1 MALSRREFLARGLG
15 GSAALVVGS
24 AAQKMPFLPHYASLS
39 VQTLNFHI
47 SDAIKDMVT
56 HNAINEAQCYFWVF
70 KEERWPAEVPGPIIL
85 TTYRE
90 TIEITITN
98 DLDEPH
104 AFYIPG
110 MFNSG
115 PIQPGETYKGSF
127 QASKAGTFLYYDNL
141 NEPVNRMMGLHGA
154 FIVMPAAPQPGH
166 KYTPYVVPT
175 AAVQRLFDDFGS
187 APWWPGLAWEEG
199 DHDTHTLAF
208 RQYVWLLHQASPNL
222 FAEVGELPPGEIYPG
237 DQFMEAFL
245 RDPFSPTGDNRI
257 PQYFTINGQSGHF
270 AHNSPHLCPNNRVG
284 EPVIIR
290 VLNAGLWTHSIHIH
304 GNHVYLLAL
313 NGAVQKNA
321 LWVDTFTARPMDTF
335 DWAVPFM
342 RPPDIPNERGIGR
355 ADPGL
360 PTTGGGTTW
369 PPNEELAL
377 FIPAIGDRM
386 GLDLAG
392 EPIDLSVQLS
402 PLCYPMHDH
411 SEPTQT
417 SQGGNYNCGLVSGI
431 DFTGDRNTPS
441 GVTTFPIGSEHEG
454 HGPEATGPAAP
465 PIGEYPQGTAKW

>member
-1 MALSRREFLARGLG
+1 
-15 GSAALVVGS
+15 
-24 AAQKMPFLPHYASLS
+24 
-39 VQTLNFHI
+39 
-47 SDAIKDMVT
+47 
-56 HNAINEAQCYFWVF
+56 
-70 KEERWPAEVPGPIIL
+70 
-85 TTYRE
+85 
-90 TIEITITN
+90 
-98 DLDEPH
+98 
-104 AFYIPG
+104 
-110 MFNSG
+110 
-115 PIQPGETYKGSF
+115 
-127 QASKAGTFLYYDNL
+127 
-141 NEPVNRMMGLHGA
+141 
-154 FIVMPAAPQPGH
+154 
-166 KYTPYVVPT
+166 
-175 AAVQRLFDDFGS
+175 
-187 APWWPGLAWEEG
+187 
-199 DHDTHTLAF
+199 
-208 RQYVWLLHQASPNL
+208 
-222 FAEVGELPPGEIYPG
+222 
-237 DQFMEAFL
+237 L

-290 VLNAGLWTHSIHIH
+290 VLNAGLWTHSMHIH

-313 NGAVQKNA
+313 NGAVQKNP

-342 RPPDIPNERGIGR
+342 RPPDIPNQRGIGR

-360 PTTGGGTTW
+360 PTAGGGTTW